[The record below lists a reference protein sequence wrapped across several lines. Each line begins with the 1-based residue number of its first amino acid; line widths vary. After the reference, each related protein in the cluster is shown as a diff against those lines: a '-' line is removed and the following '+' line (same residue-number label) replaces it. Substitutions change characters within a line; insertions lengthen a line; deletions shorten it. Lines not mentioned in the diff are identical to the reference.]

1 MSDDYVQRLVDENA
15 RLRAGYSE
23 AIEEI
28 ELWAAYASQ
37 YFQEKHNLAGV
48 LARHRE
54 ILNG

>member
-1 MSDDYVQRLVDENA
+1 MSDDYVQRLADENA